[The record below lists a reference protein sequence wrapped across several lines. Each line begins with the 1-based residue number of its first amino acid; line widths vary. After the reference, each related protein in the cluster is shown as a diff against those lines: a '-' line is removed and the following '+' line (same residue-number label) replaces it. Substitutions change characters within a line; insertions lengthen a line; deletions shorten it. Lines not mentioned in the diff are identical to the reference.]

1 MMRLNQ
7 LLYAKEI
14 ALIAGVLSIGISNKL
29 CHATVLPTSTA
40 IPVRFTHTIDAG
52 KAKPGD
58 AVVAKTIQIVRLPEG
73 QVLPKGASVV
83 GHVVESRRFTFDPTP
98 YAVQQPSYLSIHF
111 DKIVMKGSEMP
122 LNVFVRAL
130 ASTIDS
136 DDARTPHGIDESDH
150 LGTMVQVGGDQF
162 SPIGKDLLTPDGDVV
177 GYIRKHGVFARL
189 ISNEYVD
196 EYASFRCDGTIREQS
211 VAIFSP
217 SACGLYG
224 FDSTYMAENG
234 RRGGSFRLES
244 RHHTVKLYAGST
256 ALFEVNGP

>member
-1 MMRLNQ
+1 
-7 LLYAKEI
+7 
-14 ALIAGVLSIGISNKL
+14 
-29 CHATVLPTSTA
+29 
-40 IPVRFTHTIDAG
+40 
-52 KAKPGD
+52 
-58 AVVAKTIQIVRLPEG
+58 
-73 QVLPKGASVV
+73 
-83 GHVVESRRFTFDPTP
+83 
-98 YAVQQPSYLSIHF
+98 VQQPSYLSIHF

-122 LNVFVRAL
+122 LNVSVRAL

-150 LGTMVQVGGDQF
+150 LGTIVQIGGDQF

-177 GYIRKHGVFARL
+177 GYIRKHGVFARS

-211 VAIFSP
+211 VANFSP

-244 RHHTVKLYAGST
+244 RHHTVKLYTGST
-256 ALFEVNGP
+256 ALFEINGP